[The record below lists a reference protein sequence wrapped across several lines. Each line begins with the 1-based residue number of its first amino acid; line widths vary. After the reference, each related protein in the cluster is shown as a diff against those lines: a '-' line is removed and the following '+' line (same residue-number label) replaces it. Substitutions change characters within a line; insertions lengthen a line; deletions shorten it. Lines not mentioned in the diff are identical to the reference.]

1 VSENLETFAG
11 LLPQFGEGILVTLQL
26 TLGGAIL
33 ALLVAFVLGL
43 GARARTRW
51 ASVPSRVV
59 MEFFRGT
66 SLVVQIFWLFYVL
79 PLPPF
84 YVELDPMACGIIAL
98 GLNYGAYA
106 SEVVR
111 GSINSVHKGQWEA
124 ATALDLG
131 PVHRLRR
138 VILPQAWPLM
148 IPMFTN
154 LLIQLVKGSALA
166 AYITLHDL
174 NFMIVELRRGTTD
187 TVFSYTVGLL
197 IYFAIAYVLTLLMN
211 ALEARAKNKVGQGP
225 SLREILRV
233 APVQT
238 RAEVAVGGPTTG
250 VAATP
255 EPPTS
260 KGGR

>member
-1 VSENLETFAG
+1 MSDNLQILAG
-11 LLPQFGEGILVTLQL
+11 LLPQLGEGILVTLEL
-26 TLGGAIL
+26 TLGGAVL
-33 ALLVAFVLGL
+33 ALFIAFTLGL
-43 GARARTRW
+43 ASRARTRW
-51 ASVPSRVV
+51 ARIPSRVV
-59 MEFFRGT
+59 VEFFRGT
-66 SLVVQIFWLFYVL
+66 SLVVQIFWMYYVL

-84 YVELDPMACGIIAL
+84 YVELDPLACGIVAL

-111 GSINSVHKGQWEA
+111 GSINSVPRGQWEA

-138 VILPQAWPLM
+138 VIMPQAWPLM

-174 NFMIVELRRGTTD
+174 NFFAGELRQRTSD

-197 IYFAIAYVLTLLMN
+197 LYFAFAYLLTLVMN
-211 ALEARAKNKVGQGP
+211 AIEVRAKHRVGVGP
-225 SLREILRV
+225 SLREVLRLTPSASV
-233 APVQT
+233 AS
-238 RAEVAVGGPTTG
+238 G
-250 VAATP
+250 AAAPAPASPSVTAA
-255 EPPTS
+255 
-260 KGGR
+260 KGGADHD

>member
-1 VSENLETFAG
+1 MSDNLQTLAEM
-11 LLPQFGEGILVTLQL
+11 LPQLGEGILVTLQL
-26 TLGGAIL
+26 TVAGA
-33 ALLVAFVLGL
+33 ALSLIIAFTLGL
-43 GARARTRW
+43 GSRARTRW
-51 ASVPSRVV
+51 ARVPSRVV
-59 MEFFRGT
+59 VEFFRGT
-66 SLVVQIFWLFYVL
+66 SLVVQIFWLYYVL

-111 GSINSVHKGQWEA
+111 GSINSVPPGQWEA
-124 ATALDLG
+124 ATALNLG
-131 PVHRLRR
+131 HVHRLRR

-148 IPMFTN
+148 MPMFTN

-174 NFMIVELRRGTTD
+174 NFFIGELRKDSTD
-187 TVFSYTVGLL
+187 TVFAYTVGLVL
-197 IYFAIAYVLTLLMN
+197 YFVFAYALTLLMN

-225 SLREILRV
+225 SLREVLRV

-238 RAEVAVGGPTTG
+238 RADVG
-250 VAATP
+250 ATA
-255 EPPTS
+255 
-260 KGGR
+260 KGGAR

>member
-1 VSENLETFAG
+1 MQVLVG
-11 LLPQFGEGILVTLQL
+11 LLPQLGEGILVTLEL
-26 TLGGAIL
+26 TIAGAAL
-33 ALLVAFVLGL
+33 ALIIAFILGL

-51 ASVPSRVV
+51 ARVPSRVV
-59 MEFFRGT
+59 VEFFRGT
-66 SLVVQIFWLFYVL
+66 SLVVQIFWLYYVL

-84 YVELDPMACGIIAL
+84 YVELDPLACGILAL

-106 SEVVR
+106 AEVVR
-111 GSINSVHKGQWEA
+111 GSINSVPTGQWEA

-131 PVHRLRR
+131 GVHRLRR

-148 IPMFTN
+148 MPMFTN

-174 NFMIVELRRGTTD
+174 NFFIGELRKGTTD
-187 TVFSYTVGLL
+187 TVFAYTVGLL
-197 IYFAIAYVLTLLMN
+197 LYFVFAYALTLIMN

-233 APVQT
+233 TPART
-238 RAEVAVGGPTTG
+238 AGAEVR
-250 VAATP
+250 
-255 EPPTS
+255 S
-260 KGGR
+260 

>member
-1 VSENLETFAG
+1 MSDNFQTFAG

-26 TLGGAIL
+26 TLGGAVL
-33 ALLVAFVLGL
+33 ALIVAFGLGL
-43 GARARTRW
+43 GSRARTRW
-51 ASVPSRVV
+51 ARVPSRVV
-59 MEFFRGT
+59 VEFFRGT

-111 GSINSVHKGQWEA
+111 GSINSVPKGQWEA

-187 TVFSYTVGLL
+187 TIFAYTVGLL
-197 IYFAIAYVLTLLMN
+197 IYFAIAYLLTLLMN

-238 RAEVAVGGPTTG
+238 RADVGVVAPKPMVTSQL
-250 VAATP
+250 
-255 EPPTS
+255 PPTP
-260 KGGR
+260 KGGV

>member
-1 VSENLETFAG
+1 VSDNLQTFAG
-11 LLPQFGEGILVTLQL
+11 LLPQFGEGILVTLAL
-26 TLGGAIL
+26 TFGGGLL
-33 ALLVAFVLGL
+33 ALLIAFVLGL
-43 GARARTRW
+43 GSRARSRWTR
-51 ASVPSRVV
+51 VPSRVV
-59 MEFFRGT
+59 VEFFRGT

-111 GSINSVHKGQWEA
+111 GSINSVPKGQWEA

-154 LLIQLVKGSALA
+154 LLIQMVKGSALA

-197 IYFAIAYVLTLLMN
+197 IYFAIAYLLTLLMN
-211 ALEARAKNKVGQGP
+211 ALEARAKNKVGLGP

-238 RAEVAVGGPTTG
+238 RAEVGAG
-250 VAATP
+250 TP
-255 EPPTS
+255 KPMVTSQLPPTQD
-260 KGGR
+260 GGAR